1 MARFASDS
9 SNDWWPK
16 NALCSLAMNDRRS
29 LHASSLHSIS
39 IVNMNAWICRI
50 YMFYSIIHRIG
61 KSLFLL
67 HPSWSHGFYMD
78 ERTKRTACRHIAN
91 IPQQHHQIKSFWPMS
106 SLKLNTHFLLLSF
119 FLSKFDRW
127 PLSTQKCFCFCP
139 ACERKRARIDACLV
153 PMTRSISEYSYTFHL
168 AVQRI
173 YRWKISRI
181 MANQYNTI
189 TLAGCRSVVATG

>member
-1 MARFASDS
+1 MPATAQTTGGRKMRFVRLPWTTD
-9 SNDWWPK
+9 DRCMHHLFIPL
-16 NALCSLAMNDRRS
+16 AL
-29 LHASSLHSIS
+29 
-39 IVNMNAWICRI
+39 WIWMHEYCRI

-78 ERTKRTACRHIAN
+78 ERTKRTACLHIAN
-91 IPQQHHQIKSFWPMS
+91 IPQQHHQIKSFWPIS

-127 PLSTQKCFCFCP
+127 PLSTQKCFWFGP